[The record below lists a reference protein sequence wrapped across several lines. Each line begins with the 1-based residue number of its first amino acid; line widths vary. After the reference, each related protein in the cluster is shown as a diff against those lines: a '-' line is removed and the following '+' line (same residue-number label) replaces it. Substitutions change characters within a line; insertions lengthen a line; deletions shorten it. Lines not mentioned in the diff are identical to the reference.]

1 MIENHDKNMAV
12 RVNTTAFEFIAA
24 LGIKATYLIFS
35 TLAAVVAV
43 LLDRKRYTWFTAI
56 LAVIAGALVAILA
69 TDPIVSV
76 LGLSDGASHGVAGIL
91 GITGRNLI
99 VWLNKASENPLKAW
113 NEWRKK

>member
-1 MIENHDKNMAV
+1 MAV
-12 RVNTTAFEFIAA
+12 RVNSAAFEFVAT
-24 LGIKATYLIFS
+24 LGIKATYLVFS

-56 LAVIAGALVAILA
+56 LAIIAGALVAILA

-76 LGLSDGASHGVAGIL
+76 LGLPEGAAHGIAGVL
-91 GITGRNLI
+91 GITGRNII

>member
-1 MIENHDKNMAV
+1 MAV
-12 RVNTTAFEFIAA
+12 RVNSTAFEFVAA

-35 TLAAVVAV
+35 TVAAIIAV

-56 LAVIAGALVAILA
+56 LAIIAGALVAILA

-76 LGLSDGASHGVAGIL
+76 LNLPENAAHGIAGVL
-91 GITGRNLI
+91 GITGRNI
-99 VWLNKASENPLKAW
+99 VVWMNKASENPLKAW